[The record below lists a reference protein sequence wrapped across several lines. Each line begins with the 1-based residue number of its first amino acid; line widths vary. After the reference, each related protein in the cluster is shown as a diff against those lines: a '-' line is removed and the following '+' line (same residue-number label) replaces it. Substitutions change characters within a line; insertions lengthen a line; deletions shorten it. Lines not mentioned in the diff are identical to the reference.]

1 MPVWDLVDKTTILKI
16 KLENGLDCKEQYLE
30 YSKEIKGINKRLV
43 DDLYQINKKMW
54 IYEELIT
61 LAIDEEDYESIGRLY
76 YSLRGLTH
84 KRTEAKNK
92 LAEKYDRF
100 KELKKY

>member
-1 MPVWDLVDKTTILKI
+1 MWDLVDKTTILKI
-16 KLENGLDCKEQYLE
+16 KLDNGLDCEEQYLE
-30 YSKEIKGINKRLV
+30 YSKEIENVDKRLV
-43 DDLYQINKKMW
+43 ENLYQINKKMW

-61 LAIDEEDYESIGRLY
+61 LAIDEEEYENIGRLY
-76 YSLRGLTH
+76 YVLRGLTH

-92 LAEKYDRF
+92 IADKYDRF